1 MSSAAHDIALG
12 HVEVVVLLLGAIVEY
27 LTRGRG
33 NAGRLAQEM
42 GASPKGANIGQW
54 MLKHEDALKGR
65 PDLQKAEP
73 HKGAHG
79 SDGPQASPPSPN
91 RQNVKGTT
99 DSSSTIDRKART
111 HILDGDGPTSGG
123 HRFGTGIPGKSEFP
137 KGWSDEKIVKVVSDI
152 AKDPETQWSKPD
164 MRGYTTASSSHEGV
178 DIKVVY
184 DTVKDRVVT
193 GYPTN
198 TPKNPKP

>member
-1 MSSAAHDIALG
+1 
-12 HVEVVVLLLGAIVEY
+12 
-27 LTRGRG
+27 
-33 NAGRLAQEM
+33 M

-54 MLKHEDALKGR
+54 MVKHEEALKSR

-73 HKGAHG
+73 HKGAQG
-79 SDGPQASPPSPN
+79 SEEPQASPHSPN
-91 RQNVKGTT
+91 RQNMEEV
-99 DSSSTIDRKART
+99 IDRPSLIDQKART

-123 HRFGTGIPGKSEFP
+123 HRFGTGMPGKSEFP
-137 KGWSDEKIVKVVSDI
+137 KDWGDEKIVKVISDI
-152 AKDPETQWSKPD
+152 AKNPETQWSKPD
-164 MRGYTTASSSHEGV
+164 MRGYTTASSTHEGV

-184 DTVKDRVVT
+184 DTVRDRVVT